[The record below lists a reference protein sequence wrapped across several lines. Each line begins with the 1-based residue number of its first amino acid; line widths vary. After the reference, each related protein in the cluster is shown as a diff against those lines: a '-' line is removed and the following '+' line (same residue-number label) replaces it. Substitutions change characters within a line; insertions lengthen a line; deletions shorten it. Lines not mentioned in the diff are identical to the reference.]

1 MGQEGFAMNI
11 PLFEWIPVGTGGQ
24 PCSCHS
30 ETSRGEK
37 LRNPSLLGCP
47 W

>member
-1 MGQEGFAMNI
+1 MNI
-11 PLFEWIPVGTGGQ
+11 PLFEWIPRGQ
-24 PCSCHS
+24 DLPCSCHS

-47 W
+47 WYLVNG